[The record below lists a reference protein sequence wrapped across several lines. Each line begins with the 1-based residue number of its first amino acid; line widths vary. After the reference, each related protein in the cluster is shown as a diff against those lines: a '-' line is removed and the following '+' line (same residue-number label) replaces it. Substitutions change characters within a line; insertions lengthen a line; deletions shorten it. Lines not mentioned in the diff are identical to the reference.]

1 MSRMFQAS
9 TRRCALAAKGQGAD
23 GQAAAVQ
30 VERLDVKKMYGGG
43 PPDAAKGPG
52 GGAIEACERFGSPLH
67 RTITLLDHKA
77 PEKGVAVEFSEG
89 EACADGPGGKS
100 ASRIEVHCD
109 PTADPFNALRVIDYK
124 PCQISLRM
132 ESVAGCPVRHAG
144 SAAAAATAAGSCAA
158 NCDRS
163 RLGDGVCDPGCN
175 TLGCIFDGGDC
186 YDWRLARAANASLRC
201 AAGCPAA
208 WLRDGTC
215 QDACNTES
223 CWHDGGDCKA
233 NSAAADR
240 SPLDLLAS
248 FASAKGL
255 APDALYGVAPEPKH
269 PGLGA
274 AGRGLETLNYSYEAP
289 APVVQEQSADA
300 AVRRATARSLRKG
313 VGA

>member
-1 MSRMFQAS
+1 MITLA
-9 TRRCALAAKGQGAD
+9 RRCALAAKGQGAD

-43 PPDAAKGPG
+43 PPDAGKGPG

-67 RTITLLDHKA
+67 RSIALLDHKT

-100 ASRIEVHCD
+100 VSRIEVHCD
-109 PTADPFNALRVIDYK
+109 PTADPFNALRVTDYK

-233 NSAAADR
+233 NSAAAAR

>member
-1 MSRMFQAS
+1 
-9 TRRCALAAKGQGAD
+9 
-23 GQAAAVQ
+23 
-30 VERLDVKKMYGGG
+30 
-43 PPDAAKGPG
+43 
-52 GGAIEACERFGSPLH
+52 
-67 RTITLLDHKA
+67 
-77 PEKGVAVEFSEG
+77 
-89 EACADGPGGKS
+89 
-100 ASRIEVHCD
+100 
-109 PTADPFNALRVIDYK
+109 
-124 PCQISLRM
+124 
-132 ESVAGCPVRHAG
+132 
-144 SAAAAATAAGSCAA
+144 
-158 NCDRS
+158 
-163 RLGDGVCDPGCN
+163 VCDPGCN

-233 NSAAADR
+233 NSAAAAR

-313 VGA
+313 AGA